1 MDYQQ
6 ILVNCPPTGFIP
18 DNLHGYW
25 TEDNNYLCAN
35 CAGRILA
42 RGILLPKAEPVW
54 LDAGTPYGQC
64 AGCDNA

>member
-6 ILVNCPPTGFIP
+6 ILVNCPPAGFIP

-35 CAGRILA
+35 
-42 RGILLPKAEPVW
+42 
-54 LDAGTPYGQC
+54 
-64 AGCDNA
+64 